1 MLGTFFTRTQ
11 LSEQRSTPTGTD
23 QRGQHTSGGVAA
35 NRQAAVSP
43 DVVGQETADEPAC
56 ADYPLQ
62 MPSIS
67 PSAEA
72 GARKPVTRLAI
83 SAVGTSCPTSAKN
96 SPEMADCA
104 VWVDVSRV
112 SSHACGVAVSALT

>member
-1 MLGTFFTRTQ
+1 
-11 LSEQRSTPTGTD
+11 
-23 QRGQHTSGGVAA
+23 
-35 NRQAAVSP
+35 VSP
-43 DVVGQETADEPAC
+43 DVVGQDTADEPAC
-56 ADYPLQ
+56 AAYPLQ

-83 SAVGTSCPTSAKN
+83 SAVGTSCPTLARN
-96 SPEMADCA
+96 SSEVADCA

-112 SSHACGVAVSALT
+112 SSRACGVAVSALT